1 MEQYLFKAKRIDN
14 GELVE
19 GMPIESN
26 IDCEG
31 YKSYMFVHWT
41 VKNSIKLCSGHGY
54 FGSCVEVIP
63 ETIVQIK

>member
-1 MEQYLFKAKRIDN
+1 MENFLFKARRVDN

-31 YKSYMFVHWT
+31 YKSYMFVDWT
-41 VKNSIKLCSGHGY
+41 VKNTITLITGKAS
-54 FGSCVEVIP
+54 FGKCVEVIP
-63 ETIVQIK
+63 ETIIQIK